1 MTDDLS
7 EGLHKAKYKGCK
19 SDMENK
25 KALGIASET
34 VLIAI
39 KVMKKG
45 LTKI

>member
-19 SDMENK
+19 PDMENE
-25 KALGIASET
+25 KALGIAS